1 MRNALDKLRALFAWI
16 QGYISPVF
24 VLLLCASFILWYIVK
39 LEYTYNAK
47 YDVSIDIDGERI
59 RVPCYIEGQ
68 GSTLLG
74 YRAYMRKQIKISLS
88 ELKYAVEE
96 KIDEQTGEVTE
107 SYCII
112 DPQSLQS
119 ALSVRLSDVNVLS
132 IGSVPPLPAASGAV
146 RALSAL
152 FSPTAASPFTTP
164 IPEPNA
170 L

>member
-74 YRAYMRKQIKISLS
+74 YRAYMRTQINRR
-88 ELKYAVEE
+88 A
-96 KIDEQTGEVTE
+96 
-107 SYCII
+107 
-112 DPQSLQS
+112 
-119 ALSVRLSDVNVLS
+119 RLRSRIASS
-132 IGSVPPLPAASGAV
+132 IRNRC
-146 RALSAL
+146 RARYRCV
-152 FSPTAASPFTTP
+152 
-164 IPEPNA
+164 
-170 L
+170 

>member
-16 QGYISPVF
+16 QGYISPV
-24 VLLLCASFILWYIVK
+24 CASFILWYIVK

-132 IGSVPPLPAASGAV
+132 IGAVPPLPMPE
-146 RALSAL
+146 LSA
-152 FSPTAASPFTTP
+152 AADSVARTDGKKA
-164 IPEPNA
+164 NA
-170 L
+170 RR